1 MMSPRPQR
9 VSRDDVLVAARD
21 LLDAEGLDALT
32 MRRLGAALGADP
44 MTAYRHFAGKTELAS
59 ALADEFWIS
68 LTLPDVDGV
77 GDWKGYAARLMRGIR
92 SALADH
98 PGIIPIVA
106 THPIDSPAALT
117 VADEA
122 IGRLL
127 DSGAPI
133 NPSLGD
139 LVNVLVMLTV
149 ASALGE
155 YSEPVG
161 SDAGASQPNVSDE
174 SEALAALPHLGK
186 IVASGW
192 APSPERQFES
202 GLAAVLDG
210 WRFHAQ

>member
-68 LTLPDVDGV
+68 LTLPDVDETS
-77 GDWKGYAARLMRGIR
+77 DWKHYAARLMHGIR

-106 THPIDSPAALT
+106 THPIDSPAALA

-133 NPSLGD
+133 DPALGD

-155 YSEPVG
+155 HSAPAG
-161 SDAGASQPNVSDE
+161 SDAGP
-174 SEALAALPHLGK
+174 SEPSVADDAEGLAALPHLGQL
-186 IVASGW
+186 VASGW
-192 APSPERQFES
+192 TPSQERQFES

-210 WRFHAQ
+210 WSFHDQ

>member
-9 VSRDDVLVAARD
+9 VTRDDVLVAARD

-106 THPIDSPAALT
+106 THPIDFPAALT

-161 SDAGASQPNVSDE
+161 SDAGASQPNGSDE

-210 WRFHAQ
+210 WRFQAQ